1 VTDALC
7 ELGLM
12 RVGHFFGGQLQ
23 LDRRAAHRA
32 LLGIGGK
39 AGMGTREIA
48 DAVRRVA
55 DSRMAHAVHLVSV
68 EQGQDPRDYT
78 LIAFGGAGPLHA
90 ASVAEEVGIRR
101 VLVPV
106 YPGAVSAYGLLCAD
120 VRRDFVRTVLSDDR
134 ISDKT
139 LPSV

>member
-1 VTDALC
+1 
-7 ELGLM
+7 
-12 RVGHFFGGQLQ
+12 
-23 LDRRAAHRA
+23 
-32 LLGIGGK
+32 
-39 AGMGTREIA
+39 

-106 YPGAVSAYGLLCAD
+106 YPGAFSAYGLLCAD
-120 VRRDFVRTVLSDDR
+120 VRRDFVRTVLSDDT

-139 LPSV
+139 LPSMLSEMEAVAQKEFSAMGLSTPPDVEFALDMR